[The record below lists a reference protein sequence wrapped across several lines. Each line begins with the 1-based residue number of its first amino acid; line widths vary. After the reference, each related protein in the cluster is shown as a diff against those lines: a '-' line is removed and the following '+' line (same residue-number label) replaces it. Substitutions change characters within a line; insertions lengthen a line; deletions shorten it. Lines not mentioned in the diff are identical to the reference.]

1 MGAQRLNVGGAAG
14 CTANRVQ
21 VHLHIGEPQFAQVVG
36 TELNHL
42 KVDPWAT
49 VADRLDVELR
59 ELAIAPLLWAVVTEE
74 LRNCRKAYGLRLGAH
89 AVLDVGPNGTGG
101 CLRPKRQGDRIIS
114 TRL

>member
-1 MGAQRLNVGGAAG
+1 M
-14 CTANRVQ
+14 
-21 VHLHIGEPQFAQVVG
+21 HLHIGEPQFAQVGG

-59 ELAIAPLLWAVVTEE
+59 ELAIAPLLRAVITEE

-89 AVLDVGPNGTGG
+89 AVLDVGPNSTSG
-101 CLRPKRQGDRIIS
+101 CLGSKRQGDRIVT